1 MSKENSEPKMNN
13 NSTFLRSKMNDIPL
27 YNTRIIKS
35 FTEYISKYHPEL
47 DIFSILDYAS
57 ITSYQ
62 LEDEGHWLT
71 QKQVDKF
78 YEMLSKTSGDFDI
91 ARKVGQYTP
100 FSQAAGKVSQ
110 YTLGFMTPAA
120 AYAVLEKLYPH
131 MSRGVTLRTN
141 KVGTA
146 IVEAVAIQ
154 NPGVKEK
161 PYQCEN
167 RMGVFEG
174 MAKLFTN
181 EFAKIDHYTC
191 MHVSGDRCSYTI
203 RWEETPSFIW
213 KRVVN
218 YSLLFSLLAC
228 PFFFFFLPVLFS
240 IMATLFSVVL
250 VMGLSLYQAYLEKD
264 ELTTTFKNHGDM
276 ASSLL
281 DEINIRY
288 NNAMLVQ
295 EIGQAS
301 SNILN
306 IDELLKF
313 TMETFEKRLDFD
325 RGLIM
330 LADKDRTHLRYTA
343 GYGYNMADEDYLQK
357 TEFHLDNPKSKGPF
371 VLAFKDQKP
380 FLVNDIK
387 DVEKDISNKSR
398 EFAKQ
403 LGASSF
409 ICVPIVYEG
418 KSEGVIAVDNS
429 RSKRMLNQS
438 DLNLLLG
445 IALQI
450 GISINNARSYQQILE
465 REERFRALS
474 ENSPDIIYTINV
486 DGIFS
491 YVNPAWER
499 ILGHATE
506 EVIGK
511 YFEDFVKKEELDHFN
526 RIFEAIHDRKE
537 HAGNVEFTILHKD
550 GTERLFTLSGAPN
563 LDSDGNII
571 GVVGIIK
578 DISEQKKLESQLL
591 HAQKMEAIGTLA
603 GGIAHDFNNL
613 LTGIQGYASL
623 MFLDMNACHPL
634 YDKLKGIEDQVRS
647 AAQLTKQLL
656 GVARGGKYEV
666 SVSNMNDIIDKTSTM
681 FGRTKKEI
689 SIYRKYEND
698 VWAVEIDRGQVEQ
711 VLLNIYVNAWQAMP
725 DGGSLYLET
734 ANVIL
739 DEEYVKPFFVK
750 PGKYVKV
757 SVTDTGIGMDEKTK
771 ARIFEP
777 FFTTKELGRGTG
789 LGLASAYGIING
801 HNGIINVAS
810 DQGYGTTFTIYMPAS
825 DKEFIKEEEVSDDLI
840 RGEGTILL
848 VDDED
853 VIIDVGKESLEVLG
867 YDVLTAKSG
876 QEAIEIFKTRNGKID
891 LVILDMI
898 MPGMN
903 GMEAFEILKSMNP
916 KIKVI
921 ISSGYSMET
930 HPAKM
935 MGRGSSAF
943 IQKPYGV
950 TELSRK
956 VREVLDKTI

>member
-1 MSKENSEPKMNN
+1 MDD
-13 NSTFLRSKMNDIPL
+13 TPL
-27 YNTRIIKS
+27 YNTKIIRS
-35 FTEYISKYHPEL
+35 FAEYISKYHPSVDML
-47 DIFSILDYAS
+47 PIWDYAG
-57 ITSYQ
+57 ITTLQ
-62 LEDEGHWLT
+62 IEDEGHWLT
-71 QKQVDKF
+71 QNQVDRF
-78 YEMLSKTSGDFDI
+78 YERLVKTTKDSDI
-91 ARKVGQYTP
+91 ARKVGQFTC
-100 FSQAAGKVSQ
+100 SAGAVSQ
-110 YTLGFMTPAA
+110 YTLGFMTPT
-120 AYAVLEKLYPH
+120 AVYTFLDKLYPH
-131 MSRGVTLRTN
+131 MSRGSTLQT
-141 KVGTA
+141 KKIGPST
-146 IVEAVAIQ
+146 IEAVAIQ

-167 RMGVFEG
+167 RLGIFEG

-181 EFAKIDHYTC
+181 KLAMIDHHTC
-191 MHVSGDRCSYTI
+191 MHVAGDRCCYTI

-218 YSLLFSLLAC
+218 YSLLISLLAC
-228 PFFFFFLPVLFS
+228 AFFFFFLPINFS
-240 IMATLFSVVL
+240 VIAALFSVLL

-301 SNILN
+301 SNILE

-330 LADKDRTHLRYTA
+330 LADKNRMHLLYTA
-343 GYGYNMADEDYLQK
+343 GYGYNMADEDFLQK
-357 TEFHLDNPKSKGPF
+357 AEFRLDNPKSKGPF
-371 VLAFKDQKP
+371 VVAFKDQKP

-418 KSEGVIAVDNS
+418 KSEGVLAVDNY
-429 RSKRMLNQS
+429 RSKRPLNQS

-450 GISINNARSYQQILE
+450 GISINNARSYQHILE

-474 ENSPDIIYTINV
+474 ENAPDIIYTINV
-486 DGIFS
+486 EGFFS

-499 ILGHATE
+499 ILGHTKK

-511 YFEDFVKKEELDHFN
+511 YFMDFVKEDDIDHFK
-526 RIFEAIHDRKE
+526 RIFEEIRDRRE
-537 HAGNVEFTILHKD
+537 HAGNVECTILHKD
-550 GTERLFTLSGAPN
+550 GSERLFTLSGAPN
-563 LDSDGNII
+563 LDGNGNVI
-571 GVVGIIK
+571 GVVGIFK
-578 DISEQKKLESQLL
+578 DISKQKKLESQLL

-623 MFLDMNACHPL
+623 MFLDMNVCHPL
-634 YDKLKGIEDQVRS
+634 YEKLKGIEEQVKS
-647 AAQLTKQLL
+647 GAQLTKQLL
-656 GVARGGKYEV
+656 GFARGGKYEV
-666 SVSNMNDIIDKTSTM
+666 SVSNINDIIDKTSTM
-681 FGRTKKEI
+681 FGRTQKEI
-689 SIYRKYEND
+689 SIYRKYAKEI
-698 VWAVEIDRGQVEQ
+698 WAMEIDSGQIEQ
-711 VLLNIYVNAWQAMP
+711 VLLNLYVNASQAMP

-734 ANVIL
+734 VNIAL
-739 DEEYVKPFFVK
+739 DEEH
-750 PGKYVKV
+750 GKSLSLKSGRYVKV
-757 SVTDTGIGMDEKTK
+757 SVTDTGCGMDEKTK
-771 ARIFEP
+771 ERIFEP

-789 LGLASAYGIING
+789 LGLASAYGIIKG
-801 HNGIINVAS
+801 HNGAINVAS
-810 DQGYGTTFTIYMPAS
+810 EQGYGATFTIYIPAS
-825 DKEFIKEEEVSDDLI
+825 DKEFTKIEEVSDDFI
-840 RGEGTILL
+840 KGEGTILL

-853 VIIDVGKESLEVLG
+853 VIIDVGRESLEVMG
-867 YDVLTAKSG
+867 YNVFTAKSG
-876 QEAIEIFKTRNGKID
+876 QEAIDVFKTKNGEIE

-898 MPGMN
+898 MPGM
-903 GMEAFEILKSMNP
+903 GGKETFDILKSINP
-916 KIKVI
+916 DIKII
-921 ISSGYSMET
+921 LSSGYTMDT
-930 HPAKM
+930 QPAKM
-935 MGRGSSAF
+935 MERGCDGF
-943 IQKPYGV
+943 IQKPYSV
-950 TELSRK
+950 NDLSRK
-956 VREVLDKTI
+956 VRVVLDKKI